1 MTRIEYESARIKA
14 AQEYISQAEKEQNAP
29 GRTARERASAQRR
42 RVRAQQRLKT
52 WQRQGFWN
60 SETELAYTMIYSQL
74 PSGTPVSAL

>member
-1 MTRIEYESARIKA
+1 MTRTEYEAARVKA
-14 AQEYISQAEKEQNAP
+14 AQEYLTQAERDINAR

-42 RVRAQQRLKT
+42 KARAMQRLKT

-60 SETELAYTMIYSQL
+60 SETELAYSMIYSQL